1 MYSTQLCKAVAQVP
15 DAPLN
20 GHINAKYFAL
30 FQGIPVNHSHV
41 DWSHLPLG
49 EGQGDTDVGIKGA
62 GAGTTRGADDGR
74 AELALEEALDE
85 AIVVLHVT
93 CQCLCRH
100 LLVRTTCSIL
110 CEGEEEERRRERGR
124 RERGK
129 RKGRRKEEGR
139 GNECSVLCQ
148 DTDNTTMESGYVI
161 STDDRVMPYTPRQH
175 KYTNTP

>member
-15 DAPLN
+15 NAPLN

-30 FQGIPVNHSHV
+30 FQGVPVNHGHV

-49 EGQGDTDVGIKGA
+49 EGQGDTDVGVKGA

-93 CQCLCRH
+93 C
-100 LLVRTTCSIL
+100 
-110 CEGEEEERRRERGR
+110 
-124 RERGK
+124 
-129 RKGRRKEEGR
+129 
-139 GNECSVLCQ
+139 
-148 DTDNTTMESGYVI
+148 
-161 STDDRVMPYTPRQH
+161 
-175 KYTNTP
+175 

>member
-15 DAPLN
+15 NAPLN

-30 FQGIPVNHSHV
+30 FQGVPVDHGHV

-49 EGQGDTDVGIKGA
+49 EGQGDTDVGVKGA
-62 GAGTTRGADDGR
+62 GAGTTRGADDGG

-93 CQCLCRH
+93 CQRLCCH

-110 CEGEEEERRRERGR
+110 CGGEEEERRRERGR
-124 RERGK
+124 EGGGRERG
-129 RKGRRKEEGR
+129 GREEEGEREEEEREER
-139 GNECSVLCQ
+139 GREGEQ
-148 DTDNTTMESGYVI
+148 M
-161 STDDRVMPYTPRQH
+161 
-175 KYTNTP
+175 